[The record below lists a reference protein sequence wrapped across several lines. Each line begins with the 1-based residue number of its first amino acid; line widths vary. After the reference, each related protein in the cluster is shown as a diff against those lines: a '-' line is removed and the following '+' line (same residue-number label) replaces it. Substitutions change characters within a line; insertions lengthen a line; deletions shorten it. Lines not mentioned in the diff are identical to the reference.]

1 MKIIIRG
8 NYRVG
13 KTTMVQELLKEIGP
27 GAGFYTE
34 NVLHLKWDMAKRC
47 HRIISQRTDGFGGR
61 GKKTGS
67 DIVPLAGSFLGGAL
81 LRFFTSTLFCQS
93 CSNKSGFGHHKGIVC
108 SYVLWWLKPCR
119 EYSILQ
125 LSALGHSP
133 YFHCLC

>member
-93 CSNKSGFGHHKGIVC
+93 
-108 SYVLWWLKPCR
+108 W
-119 EYSILQ
+119 
-125 LSALGHSP
+125 
-133 YFHCLC
+133 